1 MHLLEGIGTLLHMA
15 RYLVEKYVAVYQQKR
30 IEITEKS
37 NKIGGCDLA
46 NIAIANIANKAQH
59 C

>member
-1 MHLLEGIGTLLHMA
+1 MA